1 MTVLTVEHYCNVIER
16 LLDDALSVG
25 EGGSPSPIP
34 SPSVQAELQQHLN
47 DLQNDLEAGHLKAAA
62 EDRERLTAIVLR
74 LSKLESQTHARLS
87 WFADLEQ
94 NLRERDK

>member
-16 LLDDALSVG
+16 LLDDAFSVG
-25 EGGSPSPIP
+25 EGASPP
-34 SPSVQAELQQHLN
+34 SPSVQAELQQYID
-47 DLQNDLEAGHLKAAA
+47 DLQNDLEAGHLKATA

-94 NLRERDK
+94 NLRERDE

>member
-16 LLDDALSVG
+16 LLDDAFSVG
-25 EGGSPSPIP
+25 EGASPPT
-34 SPSVQAELQQHLN
+34 PSVQSELQQLLD
-47 DLQNDLEAGHLKAAA
+47 DLQNDLEAGHLKATA

>member
-1 MTVLTVEHYCNVIER
+1 MTVLTVEHYCTVIEQ
-16 LLDDALSVG
+16 LLDDAFAVG
-25 EGGSPSPIP
+25 DDKTPPAVFSPSF
-34 SPSVQAELQQHLN
+34 QAELQQHLD
-47 DLQNDLEAGHLKAAA
+47 DLRNDLEAGHLKAAA

-74 LSKLESQTHARLS
+74 LSKIESQTHARLS

>member
-16 LLDDALSVG
+16 LLDDAFSVG
-25 EGGSPSPIP
+25 EGGSPP
-34 SPSVQAELQQHLN
+34 SPSVQAELQQLLD

-94 NLRERDK
+94 NLRERDE

>member
-16 LLDDALSVG
+16 LLDDAFSVG
-25 EGGSPSPIP
+25 EGASPP
-34 SPSVQAELQQHLN
+34 SSSAQAELQQHLD

-94 NLRERDK
+94 NLRERDE

>member
-16 LLDDALSVG
+16 LLDDAFSVG
-25 EGGSPSPIP
+25 EAASPP
-34 SPSVQAELQQHLN
+34 SPSVQAELQQLLD
-47 DLQNDLEAGHLKAAA
+47 DLQNDLESGHLKATA

-94 NLRERDK
+94 NLRKRDK

>member
-16 LLDDALSVG
+16 LLDDAFSVG
-25 EGGSPSPIP
+25 EGGPPP
-34 SPSVQAELQQHLN
+34 SPSVQAELQKHLD
-47 DLQNDLEAGHLKAAA
+47 DLQKDLEEGNLKAAA
-62 EDRERLTAIVLR
+62 EDRQRLTAIVLR

>member
-16 LLDDALSVG
+16 LLDDAFSIG
-25 EGGSPSPIP
+25 EGASPSPIP
-34 SPSVQAELQQHLN
+34 SPSVQAELQQHLD
-47 DLQNDLEAGHLKAAA
+47 DLQRDLEQGHLKAT
-62 EDRERLTAIVLR
+62 EQDRERLTAIVLR

-94 NLRERDK
+94 NLRQHDE

>member
-16 LLDDALSVG
+16 LLDDAFSVG
-25 EGGSPSPIP
+25 EGASPPSIP
-34 SPSVQAELQQHLN
+34 SPSVQAELQQHLD
-47 DLQNDLEAGHLKAAA
+47 DLQKDLEEGHLKATT
-62 EDRERLTAIVLR
+62 EDRDRLTAIVLR

-94 NLRERDK
+94 NLRERDD

>member
-16 LLDDALSVG
+16 LLDDAFSYG

-34 SPSVQAELQQHLN
+34 SPSVQAELQQLLD
-47 DLQNDLEAGHLKAAA
+47 DLQNDLEAGHLKATA
-62 EDRERLTAIVLR
+62 EDRERLTTIVLR

>member
-16 LLDDALSVG
+16 LLDDAFSFG
-25 EGGSPSPIP
+25 EGASPPT
-34 SPSVQAELQQHLN
+34 PSVQAELQQLLD